1 LSVAARL
8 EQDPAAG
15 FTLLEMLVAL
25 AVLAVT
31 LTSIGSLVAANMRG
45 TRALEQHLALV
56 SIARAIETGL
66 PGPTQAVD
74 SPLTGT
80 MHGHAWRV
88 DYRPFTGGVAVPPS
102 SSWSPERVTITVA
115 APSGSSFRLD
125 TVRLMRRVTQ

>member
-1 LSVAARL
+1 LSVTARL
-8 EQDPAAG
+8 NQDPAAG

-25 AVLAVT
+25 AVLTVT

-45 TRALEQHLALV
+45 TRALEQRLALI

-88 DYRPFTGGVAVPPS
+88 DYRPFTGGVAAQPS
-102 SSWSPERVTITVA
+102 SPWIPERVTITVA
-115 APSGSSFRLD
+115 ARSGASFRLD
-125 TVRLMRRVTQ
+125 TVRLMRRATQ